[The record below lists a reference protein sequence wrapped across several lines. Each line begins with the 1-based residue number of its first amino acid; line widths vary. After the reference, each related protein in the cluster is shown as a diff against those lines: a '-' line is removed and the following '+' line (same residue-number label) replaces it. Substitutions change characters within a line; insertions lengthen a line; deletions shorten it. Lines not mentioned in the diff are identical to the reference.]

1 MKWAMVMVGVLVLST
16 CSSTESAEPPTGD
29 EPTGTIVVEEST
41 TSTEPTTTT
50 EPPTTAQP
58 EEVPDLSGI
67 WDGTKIVGGRTE
79 RGTVLISQT
88 GMTFTL
94 SFSEGFECDP
104 ADACEFDGTVAVLSD
119 PDSGDLTYLW
129 MASNAGSVADGGTYE
144 SSFGLQSF
152 SDTYPEGDDPELPAS
167 VDPLTGEEPDTSDMY
182 VGIGQSIFRGEGLE
196 MEWET
201 YLLLQP

>member
-1 MKWAMVMVGVLVLST
+1 MKWAMVMVGVLVLSM
-16 CSSTESAEPPTGD
+16 CSSTESAAPPTGD
-29 EPTGTIVVEEST
+29 ESTDTTVVEEST

-50 EPPTTAQP
+50 EPPTTTQP
-58 EEVPDLSGI
+58 EEVPDLSGV
-67 WDGTKIVGGRTE
+67 WHGTKVVGGQTE
-79 RGTVLISQT
+79 EGTVLISQA
-88 GMTFTL
+88 GMTFTME
-94 SFSEGFECDP
+94 FSDGFECRP
-104 ADACEFDGTVAVLSD
+104 ADACEFDGTVGMASD
-119 PDSGDLTYLW
+119 PESGELTYVW

-167 VDPLTGEEPDTSDMY
+167 VDPVTGEEPDTSGMY
-182 VGIGQSIFRGEGLE
+182 VGFGTSIFRGGGEE